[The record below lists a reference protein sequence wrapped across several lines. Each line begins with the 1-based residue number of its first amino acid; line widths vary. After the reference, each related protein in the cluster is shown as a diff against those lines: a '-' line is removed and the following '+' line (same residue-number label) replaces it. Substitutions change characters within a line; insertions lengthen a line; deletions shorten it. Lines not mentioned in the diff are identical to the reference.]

1 MKSLPFKLEMRAV
14 EWYWPVGLLLCGTVL
29 YSIQFVGTY
38 FDYRH
43 QAMAGWVDLAV
54 LYLLY
59 RTGLAARQPW
69 RILFILLDVFLVV
82 RYILWRT
89 FETLIYTGFLDFL
102 GMVVL
107 YVAEMYAMSLLLM
120 GMFVNCWPLVRTPL
134 VLQDTPDDLPH
145 VDIFIP
151 TYNESDDIVEVT
163 AIAAMQIDYPK
174 EKLHVYILDDGG
186 TVAKRS
192 HRERGMEAWERHFR
206 LRRMAERLG
215 TGYVTR
221 ETNRMAKA
229 GNINHALNH
238 THSELIVVLD
248 CDHVPT
254 QDFLRRTVGYFLRD
268 PKLFLVQTP
277 HFFINHC
284 PMEKN
289 LEGVDNP
296 SGENDLFYRS
306 THPALDAWN
315 ASYFC
320 GSAAVLRRSCLED
333 VGGICGRTITEDAE
347 TAFTLHG
354 RGYNSVFVDRP
365 MVCGLSPET
374 FEQYVIQRTRWAQGS
389 VQLVLLDNPL
399 FAKGLTFAQRIA
411 YFNFCFFWLFGFARF
426 TYFVMPPIF
435 LIFGVNVYNASWL
448 QILSYAAPFVLSNF
462 LVMNCFYKGTRQPFF
477 SEIYESV
484 QAMFLI
490 PAVLSVLRNPRKP
503 TFKVTPKG
511 LSSDRNYLSPMSA
524 PFFLVIL
531 INLTAIGVSV
541 RNWFEQPLMH
551 DVILITGVWCCYN
564 LYLSLVSLGAFWERR
579 QIRRFHR
586 INTSGPI
593 EVFFPRMGATVK
605 GNMLDV
611 SLSGVGFA
619 IPPDFP
625 VKDEERVTLHV
636 RDSFGKKYSFES
648 RIKRAFKRGDRV
660 VCGSEFIEGLASF
673 ADIVSFVFGDS
684 ERWVENWQQKSRP
697 RGSSRMLWVFLKM
710 GIRGVLGYGF
720 DMARRALVFLWKL
733 AVKWFGTSYL
743 RDTFFAAAYWSVYHL
758 YLGFVWVMETV
769 ERRRG
774 RKFLRMSASG
784 TAIVEFPLRNA
795 RVIGSV
801 SDVSLTGVGVM
812 LDPPFKLREMEPVVL
827 NVDDRMGQTHRFEC
841 IIRRAMQ
848 RDGRWLCGTEFH
860 IDMQSFPEIIRF
872 VYGKSLTDL
881 LFHSVWEP
889 KHEH

>member
-1 MKSLPFKLEMRAV
+1 MKSLAIKLDWQAV
-14 EWYWPVGLLLCGTVL
+14 EWHWPAALLLCGML
-29 YSIQFVGTY
+29 IYSIQFVGAY
-38 FDYRH
+38 FDYRQ
-43 QAMAGWVDLAV
+43 QAMEGWVDLAI

-69 RILFILLDVFLVV
+69 RLLYILLDVILVM
-82 RYILWRT
+82 RYLWWRT
-89 FETLIYTGFLDFL
+89 FETLLYTGPLDFI
-102 GMVVL
+102 GMLVL
-107 YVAEMYAMSLLLM
+107 YVAEIYAISLLLM
-120 GMFVNCWPLVRTPL
+120 GLFVNCWPLVRPPY
-134 VLQDTPDDLPH
+134 VLQEFPDELPH
-145 VDIFIP
+145 VDVLIP
-151 TYNESDDIVEVT
+151 TYNETDDIVEVT
-163 AIAAMQIDYPK
+163 VIAATQIDYPK
-174 EKLHVYILDDGG
+174 DKLHVYILDDGG
-186 TVAKRS
+186 TVAKRNNAQ
-192 HRERGMEAWERHFR
+192 HGMEAWERHFR
-206 LRRMAERLG
+206 LRRMAVRLG
-215 TGYVTR
+215 AGYITR

-229 GNINHALNH
+229 GNINQALH
-238 THSELIVVLD
+238 YSRSELIVILD

-254 QDFLRRTVGYFLRD
+254 HDFLRRTVGYFLLD
-268 PKLFLVQTP
+268 PQLFLVQTP
-277 HFFINHC
+277 HFFINPC
-284 PMEKN
+284 PVEKN
-289 LEGVDNP
+289 LEGVANP

-306 THPALDAWN
+306 THPSLDAWN

-320 GSAAVLRRSCLED
+320 GSAAVMRRSCLEE
-333 VGGICGRTITEDAE
+333 VGGISGRTITEDAE

-389 VQLVLLDNPL
+389 VQLVMLDNPL
-399 FAKGLTFAQRIA
+399 LARGLTLAQRVA

-426 TYFVMPPIF
+426 TYFVMPPLF

-462 LVMNCFYKGTRQPFF
+462 MVMNCFYKGTRQPFF

-490 PAVLSVLRNPRKP
+490 PAVLSVLRNPHKP

-511 LSSDRNYLSPMSA
+511 LSNDRNYLSPMSA

-531 INLTAIGVSV
+531 INVIAIVVSV

-551 DVILITGVWCCYN
+551 DVILVTGVWCCYS

-586 INTSGPI
+586 ISASGLI
-593 EVFFPRMGATVK
+593 EVFFPRVNASAK
-605 GNMLDV
+605 GEVLDV

-619 IPPDFP
+619 IAPDFP
-625 VKDEERVTLHV
+625 LKEEERVTLHV
-636 RDSFGKKYSFES
+636 SDSYGRAYSFES
-648 RIKRAFKRGDRV
+648 RIKRSFNRGGKLM
-660 VCGSEFIEGLASF
+660 CGGEFIEGLVSF
-673 ADIVSFVFGDS
+673 ADVVSFVFGDS
-684 ERWVENWQQKSRP
+684 QRWVENWQHKSRP
-697 RGSSRMLWVFLKM
+697 RGSARMLWAFLKM
-710 GIRGVLGYGF
+710 GLRAVFGSTYV
-720 DMARRALVFLWKL
+720 MSRRALAYVWRV
-733 AVKWFGTSYL
+733 AVKWFGTPYL
-743 RDTFFAAAYWSVYHL
+743 RDTLFAAGYWLGYQF
-758 YLGFVWVMETV
+758 YLGFVWVMELI
-769 ERRRG
+769 EHRHG
-774 RKFLRMSASG
+774 RKFLRMSATG

-795 RVIGSV
+795 RVIASV

-812 LDPPFKLREMEPVVL
+812 VDVPFKLREREPVVI
-827 NVDDRMGQTHRFEC
+827 NVDDRMGQAHRFEC

-881 LFHSVWEP
+881 LVHSVWEP
-889 KHEH
+889 RHEH